1 MNNKEF
7 HKPFIKSLIIVAFV
21 TIFAM
26 VSSRFIVDY
35 YMNQSLHTYKTIEY
49 SSQKSYDNTISRVDE

>member
-1 MNNKEF
+1 MTDPEI
-7 HKPFIKSLIIVAFV
+7 HQPFIKSLLIVAFV

-35 YMNQSLHTYKTIEY
+35 YSKHSFYPFKTMEY
-49 SSQKSYDNTISRVDE
+49 SSQKSYENDISPVND